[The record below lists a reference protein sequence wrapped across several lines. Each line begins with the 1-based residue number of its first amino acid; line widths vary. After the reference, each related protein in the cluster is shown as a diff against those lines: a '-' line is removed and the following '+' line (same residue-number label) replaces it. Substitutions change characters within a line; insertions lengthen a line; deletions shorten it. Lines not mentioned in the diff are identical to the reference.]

1 MSVKHNKILFCLLL
15 YKVLLCLADTSLY
28 IYMCVKHFGMAN
40 IKEKK
45 RKEQYILEIMVST
58 SLILNDFNLLESYSF
73 VLKVSRS

>member
-1 MSVKHNKILFCLLL
+1 
-15 YKVLLCLADTSLY
+15 
-28 IYMCVKHFGMAN
+28 MCVKHFGMAN